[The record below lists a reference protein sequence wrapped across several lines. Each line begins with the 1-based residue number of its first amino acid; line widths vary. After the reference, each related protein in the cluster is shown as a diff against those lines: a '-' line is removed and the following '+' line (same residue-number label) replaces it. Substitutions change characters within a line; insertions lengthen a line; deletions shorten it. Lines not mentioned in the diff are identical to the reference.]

1 MVAVSGSVVIE
12 STKAKPQTSYETHSL
27 RLQLDHATALL
38 ESGRWMQIAG
48 SDRLSHV
55 ISMTLQLSMF
65 M

>member
-1 MVAVSGSVVIE
+1 MVAVSVSVVME
-12 STKAKPQTSYETHSL
+12 RANHRRATKYSL